1 MAGRGERSWDIGNW
15 LRGLGLEQY
24 EAGFRQNEVNESVL
38 PKLTQEA
45 ATEAAAKAIGLE
57 AEILEVRSRMIS
69 RAPLRQRKPGTPMP
83 AFCCPH
89 HLCMVK

>member
-38 PKLTQEA
+38 PKLTQEDLGKSVLA
-45 ATEAAAKAIGLE
+45 RLVIAG
-57 AEILEVRSRMIS
+57 
-69 RAPLRQRKPGTPMP
+69 
-83 AFCCPH
+83 
-89 HLCMVK
+89 